1 MAKSIASLRQVR
13 ATNPPLVVAYG
24 IHGIGKT
31 TLASEFPDAVFIQ
44 AEQGTPGGVELNT
57 FGEIDTFDD
66 VLDSIGSL
74 ITEDHDYKTLV
85 VDSLDA
91 MEPLIWAHTCKQNE
105 WTNIEAPGFGKGYI
119 ALDEP
124 WRVFLGGCKEL
135 TRNGVAVVLIA
146 HSDISRFDSPTTDP
160 YSRYGIKLHKRAAAL
175 VQEEADIV
183 AFFNYRIALK
193 EKDVGFKKVSHA
205 EGGGT
210 RLIHLEE
217 RPGFLAKNRYQMP
230 ASIEYKV
237 GKGYSALAEYFPTP
251 TGKSR
256 QAA

>member
-1 MAKSIASLRQVR
+1 MAKSLSSLRQVR
-13 ATNPPLVVAYG
+13 ATNPPLSVWYG
-24 IHGIGKT
+24 VHGIGKT
-31 TLASEFPDAVFIQ
+31 SLGAEYPDAVFIQ
-44 AEQGTPGGVELNT
+44 CEQGTPGGAELT
-57 FGEIDTFDD
+57 SFGDIETFDD

-74 ITEDHDYKTLV
+74 ITEDHEFKTV
-85 VDSLDA
+85 NVDSLDYL
-91 MEPLIWAHTCKQNE
+91 EPLIWSHICKQNE
-105 WTNIEAPGFGKGYI
+105 WPNIEAPGFGKGYI

-124 WRVFLGGCKEL
+124 WRTFLAGCKEL
-135 TRNGVAVVLIA
+135 TRQGMAVNLIA

-237 GKGYSALAEYFPTP
+237 GKGYSALAEFFPKP
-251 TGKSR
+251 KGKSK